1 MCFQRSL
8 FLILTFPLSSK
19 KHLKTNILVK
29 LCFNLH
35 FFVVNFVEA
44 LDNTNKSNSSEE
56 RRRQKNEV
64 KKEKTYENKS
74 RSFVFYNSLP
84 VKLSPALCR
93 KSMLG
98 FRSCGAST
106 ILSSDS
112 PMGIPYTQ
120 TGVFHQ
126 SASLNIDTP
135 RSPYFTI

>member
-56 RRRQKNEV
+56 RRRQKKMKL
-64 KKEKTYENKS
+64 KKKKRMKTNPEAL
-74 RSFVFYNSLP
+74 SFIIVYL
-84 VKLSPALCR
+84 
-93 KSMLG
+93 
-98 FRSCGAST
+98 
-106 ILSSDS
+106 
-112 PMGIPYTQ
+112 
-120 TGVFHQ
+120 
-126 SASLNIDTP
+126 
-135 RSPYFTI
+135 